1 MTSLLAALF
10 QPWQISCKTFQQ
22 LFTFVLELRVEKTLE
37 NLSKLLLFPEKGIES
52 TIALEMEQLF
62 QVCLLEEKHNTCDYC
77 CFNNNYTHKMENH
90 QPQNKSSICTLWLLL
105 WLTMRQKCLPA
116 LLKST
121 IWLASY
127 IASCFTDNNTGWTK
141 NIDPVL
147 CMNFPYSIWPFLLFH
162 PVVDKKNGKKT
173 CENCFKGVKTRIRVK
188 LRLPCNQS
196 LILWRKFKKLW
207 WNRSKKKAKPGVV
220 KISEGSH

>member
-10 QPWQISCKTFQQ
+10 QPWKISCKTFQQ

-121 IWLASY
+121 IWLARY
-127 IASCFTDNNTGWTK
+127 IASPFW
-141 NIDPVL
+141 
-147 CMNFPYSIWPFLLFH
+147 CMNFSLSFLTITFV
-162 PVVDKKNGKKT
+162 PPCSGQEKWQKKT
-173 CENCFKGVKTRIRVK
+173 CENCFKKVSK
-188 LRLPCNQS
+188 LEFEWSCVYFV
-196 LILWRKFKKLW
+196 IK
-207 WNRSKKKAKPGVV
+207 V
-220 KISEGSH
+220 

>member
-77 CFNNNYTHKMENH
+77 CFNNNYTHRHKMENH
-90 QPQNKSSICTLWLLL
+90 QPQNKSSICTL
-105 WLTMRQKCLPA
+105 
-116 LLKST
+116 
-121 IWLASY
+121 
-127 IASCFTDNNTGWTK
+127 
-141 NIDPVL
+141 
-147 CMNFPYSIWPFLLFH
+147 
-162 PVVDKKNGKKT
+162 
-173 CENCFKGVKTRIRVK
+173 
-188 LRLPCNQS
+188 
-196 LILWRKFKKLW
+196 
-207 WNRSKKKAKPGVV
+207 
-220 KISEGSH
+220 